1 MPNVG
6 QWFANNSSKVKEVL
20 NNNITQFMAAVSPV
34 WKDSIASSQGV
45 GSADELGRDLLIRKT
60 YQGSL
65 AGVIEQSPWAGTD
78 RNSQFGLFGDNDAG
92 AAPGGLDKLLL
103 QPAVSNTFPDA
114 GDGPMAKSY
123 RLTIPLNASLANL
136 QLTLAEMQ
144 ADATSAVLG
153 EVIAPKMV
161 GFARNITQN
170 VCNQW
175 YVNENDNYALAY
187 GNYTTAASYALVAA
201 NGTETG
207 FTPDGSTA
215 RVIAINGGT
224 LRITFT
230 PHNLA
235 VDRFMVGMR
244 VDMYQGNGTV
254 RVNEASSVRVPAY
267 VTRVDEIAGTV
278 TVHFVNRT
286 GSTITIPAASL
297 PPSGAASTTAANYFF
312 VVPANTRQNSS
323 FRGIAGL
330 NSWIKGGVVG
340 GTAAQNSLLGNDAVT
355 DSLGGGTINVLTHP
369 EFKSLTRD
377 MGGQPLTEHELRKIL
392 RRFKMAK
399 RKYGHT
405 IDFAVMSDGVLL
417 AYEQQKIGREILD
430 RTGRT
435 SSLSSEG
442 SKEGMTFVFDGDTYT
457 FMTDSYVEAG
467 SCYMFKKGGNNW
479 KRYAPPSPKGTKG
492 FDKLASF
499 IPFEFVAPALTGTS
513 SLFMPIQRLAAA
525 PGNTLVT
532 EAVQM
537 PGQLRMQLV
546 PDQVTGIKLTN
557 LAEDRT
563 YGD

>member
-1 MPNVG
+1 MPTVG
-6 QWFANNSSKVKEVL
+6 QWFSNNQFKVKEVL

-65 AGVIEQSPWAGTD
+65 AGVIEQSQASSTA
-78 RNSQFGLFGDNDAG
+78 RNNQFGLFGDHDATSQINTIE
-92 AAPGGLDKLLL
+92 KVLL
-103 QPAVSNTFPDA
+103 QPGVTNTFPDA
-114 GDGPMAKSY
+114 GDGAMARSY

-144 ADATSAVLG
+144 ADATSSVLG

-175 YVNENDNYALAY
+175 YVNENDNYSLAFA
-187 GNYTTAASYALVAA
+187 NYAAGQDVAYQNVAAGASSYTFTTLAGSAPSVAASGGFIAL
-201 NGTETG
+201 
-207 FTPDGSTA
+207 
-215 RVIAINGGT
+215 R
-224 LRITFT
+224 FT

-244 VDMYQGNGTV
+244 LDLYNASTARINESGGT
-254 RVNEASSVRVPAY
+254 RMPCY
-267 VTRVDEIAGTV
+267 VTAVDEIKGTV
-278 TVHFVNRT
+278 TIAIINRT
-286 GSTITIPAASL
+286 GGALTPTNWFAGTT
-297 PPSGAASTTAANYFF
+297 PSAANSASI
-312 VVPANTRQNSS
+312 VAANTRQNTQ
-323 FRGIAGL
+323 FRGIAGI
-330 NSWIKGGVVG
+330 NSWVKGTG
-340 GTAAQNSLLGNDAVT
+340 SLLGNDAINE
-355 DSLGGGTINVLTHP
+355 SNGGGTINVDTHP

-417 AYEQQKIGREILD
+417 AYEQQKIGREIID

-513 SLFMPIQRLAAA
+513 SLFMPIQRVATN